1 LVSVTSFNVPAM
13 GFSLLALRLSVP
25 LAYTLYKV

>member
-13 GFSLLALRLSVP
+13 GFSLLVVRLSAP
-25 LAYTLYKV
+25 LTYTLYKV